1 MIGVKVIIVG
11 SGFSKSA
18 VPEPG
23 FFAGSDPIDTFVKAV
38 QTLHA
43 HKYKQYGDAAAK
55 TKYGNSALLAGV
67 ADPGGFPTGSGFARR
82 KQRFGCVSQKISG
95 FRTVE

>member
-1 MIGVKVIIVG
+1 MNENVGVV
-11 SGFSKSA
+11 
-18 VPEPG
+18 
-23 FFAGSDPIDTFVKAV
+23 FAGSDPIDTFVKAV

-67 ADPGGFPTGSGFARR
+67 ADPGG
-82 KQRFGCVSQKISG
+82 ISNRIRIRPSETTVRMCFSKN
-95 FRTVE
+95 FRIQNR